1 MIYEL
6 VLVAALAS
14 IVIGVCLVS
23 IPAGLIVLGV
33 LAAAYALLRERA
45 E

>member
-6 VLVAALAS
+6 VLVAALTA
-14 IVIGVCLVS
+14 IVAGVALMS

-33 LAAAYALLRERA
+33 LAAAYALLRERT